1 MSNSTMLR
9 RGGRRD
15 AQTVRRE
22 PLLSIARPPDPASDR
37 AASLPLRTFSPL
49 PCRSARF
56 SMLLARFANFSLSKS
71 RPQIAN
77 RFALA
82 RIASILRSSA
92 SRLRRAA
99 SSASASA
106 ARASLN
112 GRSKHHKRPS
122 RRNQVVVAT
131 ASRNAR
137 SCDTSTNAPRYALR
151 IRLEDPHRRKIE
163 MVRRFVEQQQVR
175 FGDDRAREHQSV
187 LLAAR
192 QLAGPQVERSTVRC
206 RVRRAA
212 LRRASARRCAPAVR
226 RAPLRRRCDAP
237 SPPAGTVRPDRSSGR
252 ADR

>member
-1 MSNSTMLR
+1 
-9 RGGRRD
+9 
-15 AQTVRRE
+15 
-22 PLLSIARPPDPASDR
+22 
-37 AASLPLRTFSPL
+37 
-49 PCRSARF
+49 
-56 SMLLARFANFSLSKS
+56 MLLARRANFSLSKS

-82 RIASILRSSA
+82 RTASILRSSA

-151 IRLEDPHRRKIE
+151 NDSKTRIVARSRWFVGSSSNSRSGSAMTARANIKRFCCPPDSSPARKSNAALS
-163 MVRRFVEQQQVR
+163 MPSSPSS
-175 FGDDRAREHQSV
+175 AS
-187 LLAAR
+187 AR
-192 QLAGPQVERSTVRC
+192 QRSSLRSGSPSST
-206 RVRRAA
+206 ASTT
-212 LRRASARRCAPAVR
+212 LRRAVF
-226 RAPLRRRCDAP
+226 
-237 SPPAGTVRPDRSSGR
+237 SGR
-252 ADR
+252 NCSTRPTLRPRR